1 MSRIGARTV
10 HVAHVM
16 GTVASLDLRGP
27 GDSAAAVAAV
37 VAWLED
43 VDAAFSTYRP
53 DSEVSRFARGEL
65 AEADLSADGR
75 HVLEV
80 CRRVREASGGAFDAE
95 RDGGYDPSAYVKGWS
110 GQRAVDLIR
119 EHGVADF
126 FLSVG
131 GDVVVRGGAEP
142 GGFWRIGV
150 QHPFDRT
157 ATAAVLGARDLAVA
171 TSGLYERGGHLVD
184 ARTGRAPTGIA
195 SVTVCGPDLGLADAY
210 STAAFALGDA
220 GPGWLAALPG
230 YESFTI
236 TADGRTLA
244 TPGFPVLVGDV
255 PVVPAPADPLLTSPS
270 RSGSP
275 GGDVSRAG

>member
-1 MSRIGARTV
+1 MSTTGKRTA

-27 GDSAAAVAAV
+27 GDHAAAVAAA
-37 VAWLED
+37 VAWLEH
-43 VDAAFSTYRP
+43 VDAVFSTYRP

-65 AEADLSADGR
+65 TEAHLSADGR

-80 CRRVREASGGAFDAE
+80 CRAVREQSGGAFDAE
-95 RDGGYDPSAYVKGWS
+95 ARGGYDPSAYVKGWS
-110 GQRAVDLIR
+110 GQRAAALLDGFGLT
-119 EHGVADF
+119 DF

-142 GGFWRIGV
+142 GGFWRVGV
-150 QHPFDRT
+150 QHPAERT
-157 ATAAVLGARDLAVA
+157 AVAAVLGARDLAVA
-171 TSGLYERGGHLVD
+171 TSGCYERGAHITD
-184 ARTGRAPTGIA
+184 ARTGLAPSGIT

-210 STAAFALGDA
+210 STAAFALGEA
-220 GPGWLAALPG
+220 GPRWLATVPG

-255 PVVPAPADPLLTSPS
+255 PVVAAPAHPLLSL
-270 RSGSP
+270 
-275 GGDVSRAG
+275 